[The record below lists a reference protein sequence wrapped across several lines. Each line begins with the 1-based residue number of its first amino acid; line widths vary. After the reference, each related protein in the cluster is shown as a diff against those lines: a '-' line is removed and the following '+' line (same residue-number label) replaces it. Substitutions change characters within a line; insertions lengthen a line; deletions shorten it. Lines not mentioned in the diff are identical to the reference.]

1 MSSKVVSLEDKTS
14 EIYFVL
20 EKYRLCE
27 DYQINPWSAWGLSL
41 EAARELIEK
50 EQAYDP
56 RNVPQR
62 DWRIIKQTTII
73 THEIVENIPKRDSTI
88 YD

>member
-1 MSSKVVSLEDKTS
+1 MSDRVDSLEDKTS
-14 EIYFVL
+14 ETYFVL
-20 EKYRLCE
+20 EKYRLCK

-41 EAARELIEK
+41 EAARELIDK
-50 EQAYDP
+50 EQGYDP

-62 DWRIIKQTTII
+62 DWRIVRQTIVT
-73 THEIVENIPKRDSTI
+73 THEIIENIVKRDATI